1 MADNPEQA
9 EDFGSHQAL
18 APDRPEE
25 ADPILQEPD
34 EQNDGKNEDPTTQI
48 KDALQKLPLFEDLF
62 LGMQALNL
70 DIVDGYLE
78 HLETELLREYMEIER
93 TPVQSAMFVS
103 ALSQLWVFG
112 LYELLRTWRQRVGE
126 VIKFG
131 EELNSLVGSDREKRV
146 AEQKERVVKASE
158 AALDRMYY
166 WEPFEAASKDDSFVD
181 MLRDALDKTEISL
194 GESRPF
200 VFRSRSTRCQ
210 SQRACMLWLLA
221 MDVLT

>member
-62 LGMQALNL
+62 LGIQAQNL

-93 TPVQSAMFVS
+93 TPEIGRASC
-103 ALSQLWVFG
+103 
-112 LYELLRTWRQRVGE
+112 R
-126 VIKFG
+126 
-131 EELNSLVGSDREKRV
+131 
-146 AEQKERVVKASE
+146 ERV
-158 AALDRMYY
+158 
-166 WEPFEAASKDDSFVD
+166 
-181 MLRDALDKTEISL
+181 
-194 GESRPF
+194 
-200 VFRSRSTRCQ
+200 
-210 SQRACMLWLLA
+210 
-221 MDVLT
+221 